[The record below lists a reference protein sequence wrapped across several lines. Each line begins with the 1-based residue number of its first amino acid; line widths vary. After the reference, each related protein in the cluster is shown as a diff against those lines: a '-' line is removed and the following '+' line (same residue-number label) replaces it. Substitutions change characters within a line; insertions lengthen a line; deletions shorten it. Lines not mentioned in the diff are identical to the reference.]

1 MTHQLDDLTPFLEA
15 FEPTS
20 PLAVTRARLALADF
34 LALLASNPE
43 NAGTVR
49 AFDGDGA
56 IGAAAALTTSAS
68 AMDLDDVDWSGPAHP
83 GSVIWPVV
91 VALGAQRGVDG
102 DTVLRAGIA
111 GYQVM
116 WLTAK
121 LLGSAHARHWHL
133 TATAGTVGAAAAA
146 TVLRGDEEEQTRRA
160 LSFALLTLGGLGQA
174 PLERRGSARYTRASA
189 ATQGILAATM
199 AATAVPEP
207 LLPWSGPRGVQA
219 VMMAEHEL
227 AALPDDP
234 WAALGLRIYP
244 VNGFLQSAVKATAD
258 ISREF
263 GPDCHTLRVELPS
276 PVLAMVGDSSAGA
289 WWDARF
295 SIAQAFATRTP
306 FLNHDADH
314 VGEVDVELVAADL
327 PAGSSRVYAE
337 GSGWSAEREA
347 PRWVMAEEAV
357 DWPQAREK
365 WERTLGTNAD
375 AVEQVTDEVLGSAP
389 RWERLTEAWS
399 P

>member
-1 MTHQLDDLTPFLEA
+1 MAHQLDDLTPFLQS

-20 PLAVTRARLALADF
+20 LIAATRARLALADF
-34 LALLASNPE
+34 LALVATNPG
-43 NAGTVR
+43 NAGIVR
-49 AFDGDGA
+49 AFDSDGGV
-56 IGAAAALTTSAS
+56 GAAAALATSAS

-91 VALGAQRGVDG
+91 LALGAQKKVDG
-102 DTVLRAGIA
+102 ATVLRAGIA

-121 LLGSAHARHWHL
+121 LLGTTHARHWHL
-133 TATAGTVGAAAAA
+133 TATAGAVGAAAAA
-146 TVLRGDEEEQTRRA
+146 TVIRGDDEERITRA

-174 PLERRGSARYTRASA
+174 PLERRGSARYNRASA
-189 ATQGILAATM
+189 ASQGILAATM
-199 AATAVPEP
+199 ATTAVPEP

-219 VMMAEHEL
+219 VMMADHEL
-227 AALPDDP
+227 AAVPEDP

-244 VNGFLQSAVKATAD
+244 VNGFLQSAIRAAAD

-263 GPDCHTLRVELPS
+263 GPDCYTLRVELPS

-306 FLNHDADH
+306 FINHDADH
-314 VGEVDVELVAADL
+314 VREVDVELVAADL
-327 PAGSSRVYAE
+327 PVGSSRVYAA

-347 PRWVMAEEAV
+347 PRWVMTDEAA

-365 WERTLGTNAD
+365 WERTLGTD
-375 AVEQVTDEVLGSAP
+375 AEAVSYLTDEVLGSAP
-389 RWERLTEAWS
+389 PWERLIEAWS
-399 P
+399 R